1 MAGRTTSFLAAVRQA
16 PKMDTNLL
24 GKIGGIHRGGT
35 WEIEIADRQG
45 GHELNWIW
53 MLQIRGLAMI
63 RPPPLVMN
71 KPFPK
76 GRIRQVLGQAAEAA
90 ATAAIRDTPLL
101 RLISRQLR
109 VEGVVRIAEQT
120 A

>member
-1 MAGRTTSFLAAVRQA
+1 
-16 PKMDTNLL
+16 
-24 GKIGGIHRGGT
+24 
-35 WEIEIADRQG
+35 
-45 GHELNWIW
+45 

-63 RPPPLVMN
+63 RPPPLVMS

-76 GRIRQVLGQAAEAA
+76 GRIRDVSVQAAEAA
-90 ATAAIRDTPLL
+90 APAAIRDTPLL
-101 RLISRQLR
+101 RLIFGQLR